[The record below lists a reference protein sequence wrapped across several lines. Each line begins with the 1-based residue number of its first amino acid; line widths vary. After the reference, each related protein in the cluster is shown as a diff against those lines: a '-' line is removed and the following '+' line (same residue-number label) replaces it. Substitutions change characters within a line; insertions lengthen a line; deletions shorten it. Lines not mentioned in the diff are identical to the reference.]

1 MTGEQFLNSLRY
13 LDMEITALDTS
24 RVRMEGRRQD
34 LLDKAESFGAGLTG
48 NRVQHAL
55 SSKTED
61 IAVQLADLISVEE
74 LARKMENYQQ
84 MINQRI
90 DMLVDLKRQ
99 ATDLINRLPDTRH
112 RAVLT
117 YRYLDNL
124 KWSTIADLMG
134 YAQNWVEGRLK
145 TQAIEAFE
153 GLYKNS
159 QVKTSII

>member
-1 MTGEQFLNSLRY
+1 MTGEQFLSSIRY
-13 LDMEITALDTS
+13 LDYEITALDTS

-34 LLDKAESFGAGLTG
+34 LLEKAASFGANLSG
-48 NRVQHAL
+48 NRVQHAVG
-55 SSKTED
+55 SKTED

-145 TQAIEAFE
+145 AQAIEAFE

>member
-24 RVRMEGRRQD
+24 RWKMESRRRD
-34 LLDKAESFGAGLTG
+34 LLEQAESFGANLQGV
-48 NRVQHAL
+48 RVQHAL

-61 IAVQLADLISVEE
+61 IGVQLADLITPQE
-74 LARKMENYQQ
+74 LSRKLEAYQQ

-99 ATDLINRLPDTRH
+99 ATDLINRLPDARH

-124 KWSTIADLMG
+124 KDG
-134 YAQNWVEGRLK
+134 NR
-145 TQAIEAFE
+145 
-153 GLYKNS
+153 
-159 QVKTSII
+159 

>member
-1 MTGEQFLNSLRY
+1 MTGEQYLNSLRY

-61 IAVQLADLISVEE
+61 IGVQLADLISVEE

-99 ATDLINRLPDTRH
+99 ATDLINRLPDARY
-112 RAVLT
+112 RALLT
-117 YRYLDNL
+117 HRYLENL
-124 KWSTIADLMG
+124 KWSTVADLMG
-134 YAQNWVEGRLK
+134 YTKSWVEVKLRN
-145 TQAIEAFE
+145 QAVAAFE
-153 GLYKNS
+153 VVYQKS
-159 QVKTSII
+159 KVKTPIF